1 MSRERKNVW
10 NEWMKK
16 ETTKHTSEQQK
27 VMTQGDFEIALK
39 HLCSRDRYI
48 RLQREKSQIQK
59 NNLIIAGKYNRE
71 KKWEHN
77 MQKPPLIHN
86 KCSKS
91 SCCSMFNMTLNT
103 ENKVPNSTKN
113 RRNHNRTVIKK

>member
-1 MSRERKNVW
+1 
-10 NEWMKK
+10 
-16 ETTKHTSEQQK
+16 
-27 VMTQGDFEIALK
+27 
-39 HLCSRDRYI
+39 
-48 RLQREKSQIQK
+48 
-59 NNLIIAGKYNRE
+59 
-71 KKWEHN
+71 